1 MALLK
6 IRLPDIRR
14 PSDYAGYSEIG
25 EEDGV
30 AVDEDVACFDVGV
43 HDICFVDVVYPAEKT
58 AQETHRQLIAALGD
72 DAEAG
77 DCGVLEEFPEI
88 TVSNWAH
95 DDVQGAFEDIYAKE
109 MDDVF
114 VRGALE
120 DSDFFLEFLCLKF
133 GGSDGLFCVDFCAV
147 SVHPSDLIDNSEGSV
162 P

>member
-6 IRLPDIRR
+6 IRLPGIRR
-14 PSDYAGYSEIG
+14 PRDYAGYSGIG

-43 HDICFVDVVYPAEKT
+43 HDACFVDMVYPAEKT
-58 AQETHRQLIAALGD
+58 ARETHQQLIAALGG

-95 DDVQGAFEDIYAKE
+95 DDIQSAFEDICAEE

-114 VRGALE
+114 VRGALD

-133 GGSDGLFCVDFCAV
+133 GGPDGLSCVDFCAI
-147 SVHPSDLIDNSEGSV
+147 SMHTSDLIDNSESSV
-162 P
+162 S